1 MSKLYIAI
9 LFVPSNCYFTKP
21 VFADVTDNEFFAVQ
35 VTCIVIL
42 FVSWIV

>member
-9 LFVPSNCYFTKP
+9 LFVPSNYYFIKP
-21 VFADVTDNEFFAVQ
+21 VFADVIVIEVFAVQ